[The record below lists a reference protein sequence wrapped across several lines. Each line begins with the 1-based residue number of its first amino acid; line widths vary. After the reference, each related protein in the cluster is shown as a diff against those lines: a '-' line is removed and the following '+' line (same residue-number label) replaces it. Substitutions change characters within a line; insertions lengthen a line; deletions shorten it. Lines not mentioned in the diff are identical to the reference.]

1 MDFSERLN
9 LYMAEIGC
17 NAKRLS
23 ESSGISTA
31 AISRYRKGERIPD
44 PDGRQLHLLAD
55 GIANL
60 SNGSLDARH
69 VHEEL
74 AIAISGIAVDYGTFL
89 ANLGALLEALPA
101 NNNEIARAL
110 SFDPS
115 YISRILAGQRRPAD
129 MRAFVA
135 GVAGFA
141 SRRYAQKQPTG
152 KMLELA
158 NANWADISDDDER
171 AKAIADWLGTNY
183 LPPSNPVGSF
193 LGKLDAFNLDDFI
206 RTVRF
211 DGAALP
217 PMLDPPPSTRTYE
230 GIREMM
236 ACELDFLQATL
247 QSKSSADVIMYSEMP
262 LLDMATDPEFPR
274 AWMSG
279 MAMVLQKGLRFHVIH
294 DTNRPLPEM
303 MLGLESWIPM
313 YMTGQIMPY
322 YLEPVPTSPFL
333 HLLKA
338 SGSVAVQGEAVAG
351 YQAEGR
357 YVLAYSRDEVR
368 YYRRRAERLLER
380 ARPLMHI
387 VTKANAE
394 KLADFRDADVPD
406 GARLRII
413 MSTLPLA
420 TIPPELLERMLERNG
435 VGEAE
440 RQAVRELAQLK
451 AARFDDLA
459 SRCEIV
465 LDVPDFPPEEF
476 EVHAPAL
483 ELADLFPEAAVPYS
497 REEYAEHL
505 AALRRSAAER
515 PNCTIEM
522 DRRPA
527 FRNVQILVHE
537 GRRVV
542 VSKNASPVIHFIIEH
557 PDMVAAFERFSTDAP
572 DVAL

>member
-17 NAKRLS
+17 SAKNLS

-60 SNGSLDARH
+60 SNDSLDARQ

-74 AIAISGIAVDYGTFL
+74 ATAISGIAVDYGTFL

-129 MRAFVA
+129 TRAFVA
-135 GVAGFA
+135 GVASFA
-141 SRRYAQKQPTG
+141 SRRYAQKQPTD

-158 NANWADISDDDER
+158 NANWADIPDDDER
-171 AKAIADWLGTNY
+171 ARAIADWLGTNY
-183 LPPSNPVGSF
+183 LPPSNPIGSF
-193 LGKLDAFNLDDFI
+193 LEKLDAFNLDDFI
-206 RTVRF
+206 RTVQF
-211 DGAALP
+211 DGSALP
-217 PMLDPPPSTRTYE
+217 PTPDSPPAMRVYE

-236 ACELDFLQATL
+236 ACELDFLQATV
-247 QSKSSADVIMYSEMP
+247 QSKSSADIIMYSEMP

-279 MAMVLQKGLRFHVIH
+279 MAMVLKKGLRFHMIH
-294 DTNRPLPEM
+294 DTSRPLAEM

-322 YLEPVPTSPFL
+322 YLEQGPSGPFL

-338 SGSVAVQGEAVAG
+338 SGSVAVQGEAVVG

-357 YVLAYSRDEVR
+357 YVLACSRDEVR

-394 KLADFRDADVPD
+394 KLAGFLDADIPD

-413 MSTLPLA
+413 MSTLPLG

-435 VGEAE
+435 VGETD
-440 RQAVRELAQLK
+440 RQAIRELAQVK

-459 SRCEIV
+459 SHCEIT
-465 LDVPDFPPEEF
+465 LDAPDFPPEEF
-476 EVHAPAL
+476 EAHAPAL
-483 ELADLFPEAAVPYS
+483 ELADLFSEVAVPYS

-505 AALRRSAAER
+505 AALRRSVADR
-515 PNCTIEM
+515 PNCALEI

-527 FRNVQILVHE
+527 FRNVQIIVHE
-537 GRRVV
+537 GRSVL
-542 VSKNASPVIHFIIEH
+542 VSKNASPVIHFVIEH
-557 PDMVAAFERFSTDAP
+557 PDMVAAFERFSTAAS
-572 DVAL
+572 DVSS